1 MASEKI
7 IEPDNLDYNTPKLL
21 PAPDKNMYKR
31 KSNKN
36 LPLPK
41 LLPPPNKNMYKRKS
55 NKDLPLPMRLPPPL
69 RLSRKKKSAKSS
81 FLASLPATY
90 NNTNG
95 LLTTN
100 IFPTTNSVSNFK
112 TQSRTPSPK
121 FPKMIIKSNKKKTM
135 NKRCKRGTRR
145 NKITKLCV
153 PNEYYMKKMYT
164 RREYKRCP
172 NGERR
177 NPYNLKCEKIG
188 LFTRNRV

>member
-7 IEPDNLDYNTPKLL
+7 IEPDNLDYNIPKLL
-21 PAPDKNMYKR
+21 PPPDKNMYKR

-69 RLSRKKKSAKSS
+69 RLSTKKKSAKSS

-100 IFPTTNSVSNFK
+100 IFPTAK
-112 TQSRTPSPK
+112 TMRTPSPK
-121 FPKMIIKSNKKKTM
+121 FPRMIIKSNKKKTM

-145 NKITKLCV
+145 NKITNLCV